1 MDISHLREPRDSS
14 RFTVSEINNYIK
26 SVIESDN
33 LLKSVTVCGEI
44 SNFTYHRSGHL
55 YFTLKDDFS
64 QIKAVMFKSS
74 AARLRFI
81 PENGMRAIVRAS
93 VGVYNQGGAYQLYV
107 TAIQPDGIGSLY
119 LAFEQ
124 LKEKLAAEGLFDAAR
139 KKPIPYAPKR
149 IGIITSP
156 TGAAVRDIINVTG
169 RRFPLAKIFLYPSL
183 VQGDGATENLI
194 EALDYFSAFGDVDVI
209 IIGRGGGSI
218 EDLWAFNSESLARKI
233 AECPIPLISAVGHE
247 TDFTICDFVADMRAP
262 TPSAAAEIAV
272 PDINEVRLRLAGLY
286 DRVFSALERSIG
298 TRAEKLALLSQ
309 RLGASDDLIAALR
322 DRVEKSGSALQNAIE
337 KILEQSRSRV
347 SVLEG
352 KLNALSPLGVLK
364 RGYSLA
370 YLDDKA
376 IKSVS
381 EVSADD
387 KIKVRLS
394 DGILSCAVESKEN
407 INE

>member
-1 MDISHLREPRDSS
+1 M
-14 RFTVSEINNYIK
+14 
-26 SVIESDN
+26 
-33 LLKSVTVCGEI
+33 
-44 SNFTYHRSGHL
+44 
-55 YFTLKDDFS
+55 
-64 QIKAVMFKSS
+64 
-74 AARLRFI
+74 
-81 PENGMRAIVRAS
+81 
-93 VGVYNQGGAYQLYV
+93 
-107 TAIQPDGIGSLY
+107 
-119 LAFEQ
+119 
-124 LKEKLAAEGLFDAAR
+124 
-139 KKPIPYAPKR
+139 
-149 IGIITSP
+149 
-156 TGAAVRDIINVTG
+156 
-169 RRFPLAKIFLYPSL
+169 